1 MKARKARS
9 TRLREKAVI
18 TIQAWVRGF
27 LVRRAV
33 QRSKGCGLLLSTRVC
48 ASGGHDRTISLSGAG
63 IELYD
68 AFGLQMWDSVPRRTT
83 RSSIVVYEEPI
94 ELSSKRPLQLLEY
107 EEDDS
112 RHFVYY
118 DELNRSNSRIRGR
131 GNTPQRTR
139 RHSPYDSIWNKR
151 ILQDFYNVKVP
162 VSTVLVKK
170 TASRVMLD
178 TAGTPL
184 TQIKHRIKRS
194 HSTSTKNSSDDG
206 ERRRLGRPR
215 SRVLDA
221 IEPLTASKL
230 RYQTPKQKQT
240 PSRRRLS

>member
-9 TRLREKAVI
+9 TRLREKAVML
-18 TIQAWVRGF
+18 IQAWVRGF
-27 LVRRAV
+27 LVRRGM
-33 QRSKGCGLLLSTRVC
+33 QRAKGCGLLLSARVC
-48 ASGGHDRTISLSGAG
+48 ASGSHERALSLTGAG

-68 AFGLQMWDSVPRRTT
+68 PFGLQVWENGPRRTN

-112 RHFVYY
+112 RHFIYY

-131 GNTPQRTR
+131 GSTPQRSR

-162 VSTVLVKK
+162 VSTVLVRK

-194 HSTSTKNSSDDG
+194 HSTSTKNSSEDG
-206 ERRRLGRPR
+206 ERRRVGRAR
-215 SRVLDA
+215 SRVLEA
-221 IEPLTASKL
+221 IEPLTATKL